1 VEVRLKY
8 LTLTLSLILGL
19 TTAAN
24 ANDRPFAVGDVFFCE
39 TLKSVLWEWGGNQ
52 GFKNFKPEKFKFSIV
67 DEKTIKFG
75 SSSSFKDVEME
86 ITSMALELLYAKGKY
101 SNLVLNENRFGHTTS
116 HSLWSS
122 LQVASCDRF

>member
-1 VEVRLKY
+1 MKY
-8 LTLTLSLILGL
+8 LTLSLSLILGL

-39 TLKSVLWEWGGNQ
+39 TLKSVLWEWGGVR

-67 DEKTIKFG
+67 DKKTIKFG

-86 ITSMALELLYAKGKY
+86 ITFMAMESLNATSDY
-101 SNLVLNENRFGHTTS
+101 SKLNLDGNQFGFTTS

-122 LQVASCDRF
+122 LQVANCDRF